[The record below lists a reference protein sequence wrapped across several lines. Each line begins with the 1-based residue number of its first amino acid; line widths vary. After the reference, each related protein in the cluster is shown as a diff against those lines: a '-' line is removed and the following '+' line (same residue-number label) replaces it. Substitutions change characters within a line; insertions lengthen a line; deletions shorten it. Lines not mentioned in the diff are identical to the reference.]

1 LHERHKEGEPVIQEL
16 TRSTAMAHMVQEEH
30 LEDPSA
36 FFRGLLL
43 AIAVSVPV
51 WGALILA
58 LTKIGSS

>member
-1 LHERHKEGEPVIQEL
+1 VIQEL
-16 TRSTAMAHMVQEEH
+16 ARPTAMAHMVQHED

-43 AIAVSVPV
+43 AISVSAPV

-58 LTKIGSS
+58 LTKIGSPS

>member
-1 LHERHKEGEPVIQEL
+1 VIQEL
-16 TRSTAMAHMVQEEH
+16 ARPTAMAHMVQDEH

-43 AIAVSVPV
+43 AIAASVPV

-58 LTKIGSS
+58 LTKIGSPS